1 MNDVILR
8 EIELPDFGT
17 PFVEP
22 DIPAGV
28 YRDRIRRALAAAE
41 TRGLDVLVVY
51 ADREHS
57 ANIAY
62 LTGFEPR
69 FEEAM
74 LVLSVARSRPP
85 ALVVGNEGWG
95 YVDISPVASDLR
107 RVLFQSFSLLAQP
120 RGDSPSI
127 RQLLKSEGV
136 GRGSRVGV
144 AGWKYFTALE
154 SDSPGTCLE
163 IPSYL
168 ADALREETGDPK
180 LVTNETAI
188 FMNAADGLRVLNE
201 AEQLAQFERAAAH
214 TSTAVRRVLFGLRP
228 GMTEREAVGLMGL
241 NGTPLSCH
249 LMLSS
254 GPRATMGLPS
264 PSSRRIEEGDRFTTA
279 YGVWGA
285 LNCRAGFVVRDENGL
300 PPGIRDYVDKL
311 VAPYFRAIVAWYE
324 TLRIGARGGELYR
337 AVHRHIGDPFFGV
350 KLNPGHQIHLDEW
363 VNSPVFE
370 GSAIELRSG
379 MAFQV
384 DVIPATGTEY
394 FTTNIEDGI
403 ALADEAL
410 RAEIESRFPE
420 SWSRIVARR
429 DFMKSAL
436 GIELA
441 PEVLPFSNI
450 PAYLAPFLL
459 SPRRAM
465 TVQDGTNGGTT

>member
-1 MNDVILR
+1 MKDVILR
-8 EIELPDFGT
+8 EIELPDFGA
-17 PFVEP
+17 PSVEP
-22 DIPAGV
+22 AIPAVV
-28 YRDRIRRALAAAE
+28 YRERMRKAVAAARKRE
-41 TRGLDVLVVY
+41 LDVLVLY

-74 LVLSVARSRPP
+74 LILSMAPEKTP

-95 YVDISPVASDLR
+95 YVDISPLASGIR

-120 RGDSPSI
+120 RSDSPSI
-127 RQLLKSEGV
+127 RHLLRSEGV
-136 GRGSRVGV
+136 VRGSRVGV
-144 AGWKYFTALE
+144 VGWKYFTALE
-154 SDSPGTCLE
+154 SDSPETCLE

-168 ADALREETGDPK
+168 ADALRAETGDAK

-201 AEQLAQFERAAAH
+201 AEQLAQFECAATH

-228 GMTEREAVGLMGL
+228 GMTEREAVGLMGID
-241 NGTPLSCH
+241 GTPLSCH

-300 PPGIRDYVDKL
+300 PPGIRDYVEKL
-311 VAPYFRAIVAWYE
+311 VAPYFRAIVSWYE
-324 TLRIGARGGELYR
+324 TIRIGVRGAELYE

-350 KLNPGHQIHLDEW
+350 TLNPGHQIHLDEW
-363 VNSPVFE
+363 VNSPIFE
-370 GSAIELRSG
+370 RSPIELRSG

-403 ALADEAL
+403 ALADDGLRDEIASKYPEA
-410 RAEIESRFPE
+410 
-420 SWSRIVARR
+420 WSRIAARR
-429 DFMKSAL
+429 EFMETVL
-436 GIELA
+436 GIHIA

-459 SPRRAM
+459 SPERAL
-465 TVQDGTNGGTT
+465 TVKVPANGGTT